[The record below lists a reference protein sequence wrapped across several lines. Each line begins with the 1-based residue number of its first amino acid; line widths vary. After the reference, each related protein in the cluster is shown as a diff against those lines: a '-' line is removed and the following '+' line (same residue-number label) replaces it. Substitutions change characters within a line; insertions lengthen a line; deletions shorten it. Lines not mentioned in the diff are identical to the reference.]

1 MKINTFKRKAFI
13 NLSNNEQVTFFFK
26 KSQLDFVS
34 KNFGAYVT
42 PSFFS
47 RCKKFELYPAL
58 IKKKK
63 NKIINLVLVKKDKIS
78 SFYKFLKNNKF
89 SLIMW
94 IKRKNF

>member
-47 RCKKFELYPAL
+47 RCKKFE
-58 IKKKK
+58 KKKK